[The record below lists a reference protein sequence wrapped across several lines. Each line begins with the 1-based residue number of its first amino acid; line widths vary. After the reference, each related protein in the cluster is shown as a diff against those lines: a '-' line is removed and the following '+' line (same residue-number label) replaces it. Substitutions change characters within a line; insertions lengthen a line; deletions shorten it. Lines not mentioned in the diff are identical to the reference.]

1 MSDHFSHIFNLL
13 FKLDSVVT
21 MSEQL
26 QQKAK
31 APRKKF
37 KLTKQLIKIALDNGH
52 TQIGIQKMC
61 RLSSQSQVSDWKNG
75 VKLAYEGKRALNP
88 IAIF

>member
-1 MSDHFSHIFNLL
+1 
-13 FKLDSVVT
+13 

-75 VKLAYEGKRALNP
+75 GKIAYEPYRVCRRPFFLRECPNDKTK
-88 IAIF
+88 IYS